1 MKMNKTTLPQ
11 RAVDGFSRWRVR
23 RATYRAL
30 DQLVGRDLKDIGL
43 VRMGKDY
50 IFLNPYHNP

>member
-1 MKMNKTTLPQ
+1 MNKTTLPQ
-11 RAVDGFSRWRVR
+11 RMADGFTRWRVR

-30 DQLVGRDLKDIGL
+30 GQLGGRDLKDIGL